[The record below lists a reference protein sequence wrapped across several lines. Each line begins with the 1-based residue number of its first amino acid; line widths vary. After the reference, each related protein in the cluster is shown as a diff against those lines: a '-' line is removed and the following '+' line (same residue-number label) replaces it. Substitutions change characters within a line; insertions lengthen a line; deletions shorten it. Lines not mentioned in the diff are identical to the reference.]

1 VKEVKEVTE
10 EVKEVKGE
18 VKVAKVGK
26 KTDKEIYLEACA
38 KHPATKGCPSL
49 TPRQR
54 RKRHQKGVAAGGV
67 KAFEAALKK
76 RAQVSLLKKRRPGQ
90 KKAKHQKVQH
100 AQEEAEAEAEAEAE
114 EGVDAGLDEEME
126 DSGLDVGLDEGK

>member
-1 VKEVKEVTE
+1 MKEVKEVTE

-100 AQEEAEAEAEAEAE
+100 AQEEAEAEAEAE